1 MFQKKPAVE
10 LSLWCAGALALCGS
24 LTACVETVPPEM
36 VEAIETLDRDLLQLR
51 AAEVAP
57 GEYAS
62 FAHQWVR
69 LRTRV
74 EAEED
79 TLISPDG
86 AEHPSEFFAYATEV
100 FFEAPAD
107 LKAEHPRLYDGLKTA
122 YGLDPA
128 AW

>member
-79 TLISPDG
+79 TIRWPWESN
-86 AEHPSEFFAYATEV
+86 
-100 FFEAPAD
+100 D
-107 LKAEHPRLYDGLKTA
+107 LKEALRQLQAEGARVREPGHRVPGRATVRHRGGTTLKST
-122 YGLDPA
+122 P
-128 AW
+128 